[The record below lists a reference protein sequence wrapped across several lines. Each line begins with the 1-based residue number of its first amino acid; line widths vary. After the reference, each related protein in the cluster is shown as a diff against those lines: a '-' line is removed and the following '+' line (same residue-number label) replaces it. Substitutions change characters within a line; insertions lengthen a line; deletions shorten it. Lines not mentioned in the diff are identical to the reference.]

1 MNLGVTTLGRQGV
14 NAIDE
19 VGGMA
24 ILFGRFLVALS
35 GLPRSFRLYVEQVY
49 SLGVRSL
56 PLIVIISVFVGA
68 VSAWQGAYQ
77 FSFIGAPLR
86 FLGQAVGKAVVIELA
101 PVLTALVMTG
111 KVGAAIAAEIGSM
124 RVSEQLDALS
134 SMSVEPEEFLY
145 LPRIA
150 AGVVAFPLLTIFA
163 NVVGIGSAW
172 FFNWLRNGI
181 HYHTFFNNIRSYFQT
196 FDLLS
201 GIVKAIVFGFVIT
214 SLACFFGDRTRG
226 GAEGVGRS
234 TMLTVVYSAVW
245 VLVMDFIVAFVIL
258 GSV

>member
-1 MNLGVTTLGRQGV
+1 MKLDFLAGVGAFTIFNGRVLKRLPHLGKRRQELVIQIKRIGV
-14 NAIDE
+14 D
-19 VGGMA
+19 
-24 ILFGRFLVALS
+24 
-35 GLPRSFRLYVEQVY
+35 
-49 SLGVRSL
+49 SL
-56 PLIVIISVFVGA
+56 PLIALTSSFTGLVTALQLVYQGRGYIPDHLFSVLISK
-68 VSAWQGAYQ
+68 STM
-77 FSFIGAPLR
+77 
-86 FLGQAVGKAVVIELA
+86 IELA

>member
-1 MNLGVTTLGRQGV
+1 MKLDFLAGVGAFTIFNGRVLKRLPHLGKRRQELVIQIKRIGV
-14 NAIDE
+14 D
-19 VGGMA
+19 
-24 ILFGRFLVALS
+24 
-35 GLPRSFRLYVEQVY
+35 
-49 SLGVRSL
+49 SL
-56 PLIVIISVFVGA
+56 PLIALTSSFTGLVTALQLVYQGRGYIPDHLFSVLISK
-68 VSAWQGAYQ
+68 STM
-77 FSFIGAPLR
+77 
-86 FLGQAVGKAVVIELA
+86 IELA

-124 RVSEQLDALS
+124 KVSEQLDALR

-150 AGVVAFPLLTIFA
+150 AGVVAFPLLTVFA
-163 NVVGIGSAW
+163 NMVGIGSAW
-172 FFNWLRNGI
+172 FFNWVQNGI

-201 GIVKAIVFGFVIT
+201 GIVKSIVFGFVIT

-234 TMLTVVYSAVW
+234 TMQTVVYSSVW
-245 VLVMDFIVAFVIL
+245 VLVMDFIVAFLIL
-258 GSV
+258 G

>member
-1 MNLGVTTLGRQGV
+1 MKLDLLAGLGEFTIFIGRVLKSFPRIGKRHQ
-14 NAIDE
+14 E
-19 VGGMA
+19 
-24 ILFGRFLVALS
+24 FALQLKRT
-35 GLPRSFRLYVEQVY
+35 GLD
-49 SLGVRSL
+49 SL
-56 PLIVIISVFVGA
+56 PLITLTASFTGLVTALQLVYQGRGYIPEHLFSVLISK
-68 VSAWQGAYQ
+68 STM
-77 FSFIGAPLR
+77 
-86 FLGQAVGKAVVIELA
+86 IELA
-101 PVLTALVMTG
+101 PVLTALVLTG
-111 KVGAAIAAEIGSM
+111 KVGAAITAEIGSM
-124 RVSEQLDALS
+124 RVSEQLDALR

-150 AGVVAFPLLTIFA
+150 AGVAAFPLLTIYA
-163 NVVGIGSAW
+163 NVIGIGSAW

-214 SLACFFGDRTRG
+214 SLACFFGDRTSG

-258 GSV
+258 GRV